1 MRNLVITVVLFLTLI
16 INSCVNQVQ
25 NTQQS
30 NDLSLPRSTPEA
42 EGLPSEAILKFIDAA
57 DAARDSSIEL
67 HSFMIV
73 RHGKVL
79 AEGWWSPYR
88 HDLKHTMY
96 SASKSFTSTAIGL
109 AEAEGKLKITDK
121 VVSFF
126 PESLPDTVSPYLAQM
141 DIDDLLKMSAGHG
154 TEPQVT
160 VTDDWIKT
168 FLAAPIVHEPG
179 TVFLYNSAATF
190 MLSAILQKVTGEKL
204 IDFLTPRLFEPLGIK
219 DADWEVNPQGI
230 NVGGWGLR
238 VKTEDMAKLGLLYLQ
253 KGKWGDK
260 QILTEEWVKA
270 ATSEQIKTVL
280 GEENPTNDWAQGYG
294 YQFWQ
299 TTHNA
304 FRGDGAFGQYIFV
317 LPEKD
322 AVIIMT
328 ANAIDMQKQLNLV
341 WEHLYPAFSETALPK
356 NDEAVNKLKSS
367 LSSLTLPTYTTKE
380 TSPVQQDISG
390 KNILIEEN
398 QQNISE
404 LSLSFEDDICKMMI
418 KQDTTVYDL
427 MFSPTSWMER
437 ETLRHG
443 PSLTARAKAN
453 LTGLPPFKVAGNYT
467 WKDNKTLELVLRY
480 IESPNDE
487 KFVFTF
493 QEADVSIE
501 YSTNFN
507 FYQNKISF
515 KGKVN

>member
-1 MRNLVITVVLFLTLI
+1 MKSLFITFVLFLSFI
-16 INSCVNQVQ
+16 AVSCVNKTQNVQ
-25 NTQQS
+25 KS
-30 NDLSLPRSTPEA
+30 GEISLPRSTPEA
-42 EGLPSEAILKFIDAA
+42 EGLSSEAIIKFIDAA

-109 AEAEGKLKITDK
+109 AEAEGKLKLTDK
-121 VVSFF
+121 VISFF
-126 PESLPDTVSPYLAQM
+126 PESLPDTISPYLAQM
-141 DIDDLLKMSAGHG
+141 DIDDLLKMSAGHEI
-154 TEPQVT
+154 EPQVT
-160 VTDDWIKT
+160 ITDNWIKT
-168 FLAAPIVHEPG
+168 FLAAPIVNEPG

-238 VKTEDMAKLGLLYLQ
+238 IKTEDMAKLGLLYLQ
-253 KGKWGDK
+253 KGKWGDQ
-260 QILTEEWVKA
+260 QILTEEWVNA
-270 ATSEQIKTVL
+270 ATSEQIKTVA
-280 GEENPTNDWAQGYG
+280 GDEDPSNDWSQGYG

-304 FRGDGAFGQYIFV
+304 FRGDGAFGQYILV

-328 ANAIDMQKQLNLV
+328 ANSIDMQKQLNLV
-341 WEHLYPAFSETALPK
+341 WEYLYPALSETALAK
-356 NDEAVNKLKSS
+356 NDEAVNKLKSR
-367 LSSLTLPTYTTKE
+367 LASLTLPTYTTKT
-380 TSPVQQDISG
+380 TSDIQQNITG
-390 KNILIEEN
+390 KTIAIEEN

-404 LSLSFEDDICKMMI
+404 LLLSFKDDICKMTI
-418 KQDTTVYDL
+418 KEDTTTYDF
-427 MFSPTSWMER
+427 MFIPTTWIEK
-437 ETLRHG
+437 ETMRHG
-443 PSLTARAKAN
+443 PSLTARAKAS
-453 LTGLPPFKVAGNYT
+453 LTGLAPFKVAGNYT
-467 WKDNKTLELVLRY
+467 WKNEKTLELVLRY

-493 QEADVSIE
+493 QEPDVSIE
-501 YSTNFN
+501 HSTNFN
-507 FYQNKISF
+507 FYQNKISL
-515 KGKVN
+515 KGKIN